1 MNAILVVFGVVLAME
16 VFGMVVLY
24 NATVNL
30 DHGIATAK
38 AQLDATGAANTNL
51 NNTIIGLL
59 GSDDAAALA
68 AKDGLVQEQKPQYVR
83 ANQQWPIASQ

>member
-1 MNAILVVFGVVLAME
+1 MNAILVVFGVVLAAE
-16 VFGMVVLY
+16 VFGMVALY
-24 NATVNL
+24 NTTVNL
-30 DHGIATAK
+30 DHSIAAAK

-59 GSDDAAALA
+59 GSDDAAKLA
-68 AKDGLVQEQKPQYVR
+68 ATDGLVQEQKPQYVR